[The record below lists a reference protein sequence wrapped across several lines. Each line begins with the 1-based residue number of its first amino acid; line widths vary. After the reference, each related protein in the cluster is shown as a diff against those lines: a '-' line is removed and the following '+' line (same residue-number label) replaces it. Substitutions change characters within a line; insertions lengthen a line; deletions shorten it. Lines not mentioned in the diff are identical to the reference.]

1 MGNEITV
8 YDKEKL
14 FDNVYWFLCE
24 QYTKGNPLHFL
35 MFVGLD
41 GELSYDMANY
51 ILHHRYYNGALR
63 CIDYHSNEDIV
74 KHLSQMHFG
83 DVFLLNGLEKASTV
97 ALIPMVRKIEEIQ
110 YNSNNTCDDF
120 GTLIINTINPNV
132 LPEYIRK
139 HFDIIT
145 LEPEMQGQANGQDA
159 IPEGFLDDIGWL
171 RIGDIEIPFSDCE
184 ARLIRYMVEEMSGLD
199 QEYLELQHI
208 LAYLYNVDGVINK
221 IRLSKE
227 DRKTFDND
235 SNRINERCKKYNIE
249 KLIKCL
255 GEKRYTLSIKIK
267 LSRNSQNNS
276 QSPPYKTLKY

>member
-1 MGNEITV
+1 MENEITV

-97 ALIPMVRKIEEIQ
+97 ALIPIVRKIEEIQ
-110 YNSNNTCDDF
+110 YNSNNTCDEF
-120 GTLIINTINPNV
+120 GTLIINTTNPNV

-139 HFDIIT
+139 YFDIIT
-145 LEPEMQGQANGQDA
+145 LEPEITPEKQKRKMPRGQKRSYAGQEEYTAFLREINDKYKNCSLPKKANMVISQM
-159 IPEGFLDDIGWL
+159 EGRRLYLDENGKPIYAKSTIKRQL
-171 RIGDIEIPFSDCE
+171 S
-184 ARLIRYMVEEMSGLD
+184 
-199 QEYLELQHI
+199 EL
-208 LAYLYNVDGVINK
+208 GK
-221 IRLSKE
+221 
-227 DRKTFDND
+227 
-235 SNRINERCKKYNIE
+235 
-249 KLIKCL
+249 
-255 GEKRYTLSIKIK
+255 
-267 LSRNSQNNS
+267 
-276 QSPPYKTLKY
+276 